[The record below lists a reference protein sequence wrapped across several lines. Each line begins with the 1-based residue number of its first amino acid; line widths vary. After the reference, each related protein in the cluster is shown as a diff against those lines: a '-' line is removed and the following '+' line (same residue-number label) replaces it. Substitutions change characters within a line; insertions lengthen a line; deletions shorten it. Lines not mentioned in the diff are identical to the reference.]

1 MDTCTMVTGVTQK
14 RSINI
19 YIKGFQSSQG
29 LNASLHT
36 KITGWKENEFRYQK
50 VNENTILHQHVFWSL
65 FTGDTY
71 PGNSPSSG
79 MSSSL
84 IVPVCEEGEPDR

>member
-1 MDTCTMVTGVTQK
+1 MVTRVTRE

-29 LNASLHT
+29 SNASLHT
-36 KITGWKENEFRYQK
+36 KITGWKGNELDIR
-50 VNENTILHQHVFWSL
+50 NTVLLQHVFWSL
-65 FTGDTY
+65 FTTGTY

-84 IVPVCEEGEPDR
+84 IVPVCEDGESDR